1 MAARPPQ
8 QDTSSPDSVEFG
20 IAALVGHLDQAEL
33 EFPATRTEVVRA
45 LDDPEIPYDGSG
57 SVVALSEAM
66 ESLPKRT
73 FDSESELLDLLHPV
87 FEEYRVSSGGSLIG
101 RLRAILPF

>member
-20 IAALVGHLDQAEL
+20 IAALVGYLDQAAVEY
-33 EFPATRTEVVRA
+33 PATRDEIVGA
-45 LDDPEIPYDGSG
+45 LGDPAVPYDASG
-57 SVVALSEAM
+57 NTVALSEAM
-66 ESLPKRT
+66 DALPKRT

-87 FEEYRVSSGGSLIG
+87 FEEYRVSTSGSLLG
-101 RLRAILPF
+101 RLRSILPF

>member
-20 IAALVGHLDQAEL
+20 IAALVGYLDQAAVEY
-33 EFPATRTEVVRA
+33 PATRDEIVGA
-45 LDDPEIPYDGSG
+45 LGDPEVPYDASG
-57 SVVALSEAM
+57 NTVALSEAM
-66 ESLPKRT
+66 DALPKRT

-87 FEEYRVSSGGSLIG
+87 FEEYRVSTGGSLLG
-101 RLRAILPF
+101 RLRSILPF

>member
-33 EFPATRTEVVRA
+33 EFPATRDEVVRA
-45 LDDPEIPYDGSG
+45 LGDPKIPYDGSG
-57 SVVALSEAM
+57 GAVALSEAM
-66 ESLPKRT
+66 DSLPKQT
-73 FDSESELLDLLHPV
+73 FDTESELLDLLHPV
-87 FEEYRVSSGGSLIG
+87 FEEYRVSTGGSLIG
-101 RLRAILPF
+101 RLRSILPF

>member
-8 QDTSSPDSVEFG
+8 QDSSSPDTVEFG
-20 IAALVGHLDQAEL
+20 IAALVGYLDQAEVDY
-33 EFPATRTEVVRA
+33 PATRDEIVRA
-45 LDDPEIPYDGSG
+45 LGDPKVPYDASG
-57 SVVALSEAM
+57 NTVALSEAM

-87 FEEYRVSSGGSLIG
+87 FEEYRVSTSGSLLG
-101 RLRAILPF
+101 RIRSILPF